1 MVSRGQKMKA
11 ISISVFVTIMTAT
24 SLLAWGESCPY
35 SAGKTVSTCEA
46 GYVWDEQAQ
55 ACVANPMS

>member
-1 MVSRGQKMKA
+1 MKA
-11 ISISVFVTIMTAT
+11 ISISLFVTIMTAT